1 MAGTSDTPACL
12 PCYPPAAFPCL
23 ASFQQKQFHDG
34 LGFMT
39 SHSLLTNTFEY
50 SLQIVNPKLTVPYWD
65 FTFESSTMGGNTEA
79 ITEPQANSP
88 LFTSEWFGRNDPD
101 DLQVKY
107 GRIDRLTCEHFCFFL
122 CMDDGS
128 SIKQM
133 RIVH

>member
-1 MAGTSDTPACL
+1 MLPSCCL
-12 PCYPPAAFPCL
+12 ALPCL
-23 ASFQQKQFHDG
+23 ALPCLAFFQQKQFHDG

-65 FTFESSTMGGNTEA
+65 FTIESSTWGGNTED

-88 LFTSEWFGRNDPD
+88 LFASEWFGSSDPD
-101 DLQVKY
+101 DGQVKY
-107 GRIDRLTCEHFCFFL
+107 GRMDRLACEHCFFPVL
-122 CMDDGS
+122 SMDDGS

-133 RIVH
+133 CTVNY